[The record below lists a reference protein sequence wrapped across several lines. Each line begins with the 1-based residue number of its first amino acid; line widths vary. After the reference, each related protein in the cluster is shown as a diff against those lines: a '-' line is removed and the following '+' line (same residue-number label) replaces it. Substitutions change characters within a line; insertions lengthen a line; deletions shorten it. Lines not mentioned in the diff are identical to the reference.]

1 MTEVGPAQHFQA
13 QLCLL
18 EATPIVFLES
28 LNVLTISKLATRGL
42 GSLGWVS
49 PGLSS
54 SREQTLGDAASSGS
68 RDLSGLQSPCLKT
81 ETER

>member
-1 MTEVGPAQHFQA
+1 MTVVGPAQHFQA

-42 GSLGWVS
+42 GSAGS
-49 PGLSS
+49 AQAP
-54 SREQTLGDAASSGS
+54 AAVGS
-68 RDLSGLQSPCLKT
+68 RPWAMPLPVGHVTSQGCSLLV
-81 ETER
+81 